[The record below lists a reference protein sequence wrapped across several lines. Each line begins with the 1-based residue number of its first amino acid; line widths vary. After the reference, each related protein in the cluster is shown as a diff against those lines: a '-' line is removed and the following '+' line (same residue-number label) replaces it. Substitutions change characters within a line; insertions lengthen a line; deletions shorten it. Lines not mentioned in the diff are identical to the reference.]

1 MMNIFP
7 GGSSNTGLRSKTDDV
22 MRNLFG
28 RSQNDTQAST
38 SPTVLTGPR
47 MPRHSS
53 AWKDMLKYLKS
64 EQGLR
69 ILDIG
74 PTSPTNINFLTTLG
88 HGVYMADVVNEALRG
103 NWMSV
108 PDESGTARFDV
119 EGFLDNNLDFAGR
132 EFDVILLWTTLDY
145 IPNDLVGP
153 LIKRLR
159 SCMRPGGR
167 VLTFFHTRNNGRD
180 SNFCR
185 YHVTDTDSIEVQES
199 TTYNV
204 QQLYTNRTIEKLFES
219 YANTKFFLAKDNLYE
234 VIITR

>member
-1 MMNIFP
+1 MMSIFP
-7 GGSSNTGLRSKTDDV
+7 AGSTGLRSKTDDV
-22 MRNLFG
+22 MRNIFG
-28 RSQNDTQAST
+28 KTQHGAQAAG

-47 MPRHSS
+47 VPRHSS
-53 AWKDMLKYLKS
+53 AWKDLLKFLKA

-103 NWMSV
+103 NWMSA
-108 PDESGTARFDV
+108 PDENGATQFDV

-145 IPNDLVGP
+145 VPQALVGP
-153 LIKRLR
+153 MIKRFR
-159 SCMRPGGR
+159 STLRPGGR
-167 VLTFFHTRNNGRD
+167 VLTFFHTRNNGPD
-180 SNFCR
+180 TSFCR
-185 YHVTDTDSIEVQES
+185 YHVTDSDTIETQETTGYAVQH
-199 TTYNV
+199 V
-204 QQLYTNRTIEKLFES
+204 YTNRTIEKLFET
-219 YANTKFFLAKDNLYE
+219 YNNTKFYLAKDNLYE

>member
-1 MMNIFP
+1 MMSIFP
-7 GGSSNTGLRSKTDDV
+7 AGGAGLRSKTDDV

-28 RSQNDTQAST
+28 RPQHDAQAST
-38 SPTVLTGPR
+38 NPTVLTGPR
-47 MPRHSS
+47 VPRHSS
-53 AWKDMLKYLKS
+53 AWKDLLKYLKS

-103 NWMSV
+103 NWMSA
-108 PDESGTARFDV
+108 PDETGVSQFDV

-145 IPNDLVGP
+145 VPQALVAP
-153 LIKRLR
+153 MIKRFR
-159 SCMRPGGR
+159 SSLRPGGR
-167 VLTFFHTRNNGRD
+167 VLTFFHTRNTGAD
-180 SNFCR
+180 TSFCR
-185 YHVTDTDSIEVQES
+185 YHVTDSDTIETQETTGYSVQH
-199 TTYNV
+199 V
-204 QQLYTNRTIEKLFES
+204 YTNRTIEKLFET
-219 YANTKFFLAKDNLYE
+219 YANTKFYLAKDNLYE

>member
-1 MMNIFP
+1 MMNLFP
-7 GGSSNTGLRSKTDDV
+7 AGSIGLRSRSDGA

-28 RSQNDTQAST
+28 RSQHDSETSA

-53 AWKDMLKYLKS
+53 AWKDLLKFLKA

-88 HGVYMADVVNEALRG
+88 HGVYMADVVNEAQHG
-103 NWMSV
+103 NWTAKDENGV
-108 PDESGTARFDV
+108 PQFDV
-119 EGFLDNNLDFAGR
+119 EGFLDGNLDFGGR

-145 IPNDLVGP
+145 IPPELVGP
-153 LIKRLR
+153 VIKRLR
-159 SCMRPGGR
+159 SSLRPGGR
-167 VLTFFHTRNNGRD
+167 VLSFFHTRNTGPD
-180 SNFCR
+180 TNFCR
-185 YHVTDTDSIEVQES
+185 YHVTDTDSIETQETTGYAVQR
-199 TTYNV
+199 V
-204 QQLYTNRTIEKLFES
+204 YTNRTIEKLFET

>member
-1 MMNIFP
+1 MMSIFP
-7 GGSSNTGLRSKTDDV
+7 TGSAGPRSKTDT

-28 RSQNDTQAST
+28 RTQPGPPTAG

-47 MPRHSS
+47 IPRHSS
-53 AWKDMLKYLKS
+53 AWKDLLKFLKS

-108 PDESGTARFDV
+108 PDENGSTRFDV
-119 EGFLDNNLDFAGR
+119 DGFLDNNLDFAGR

-145 IPNDLVGP
+145 VPQDLVSP

-159 SCMRPGGR
+159 SSMRPGGR
-167 VLTFFHTRNNGRD
+167 VLTFFHSKNTGAD
-180 SNFCR
+180 TGFCR
-185 YHVTDTDSIEVQES
+185 YHVTDSDTIETQETTGYAVQH
-199 TTYNV
+199 V
-204 QQLYTNRTIEKLFES
+204 YTNRTIEKLFES
-219 YANTKFFLAKDNLYE
+219 YANTKFYLAKDNLYE

>member
-1 MMNIFP
+1 MSILP
-7 GGSSNTGLRSKTDDV
+7 AGNTGLRSKTDDV

-28 RSQNDTQAST
+28 RSQSASQSSGT
-38 SPTVLTGPR
+38 PTVLTGPR

-53 AWKDMLKYLKS
+53 AWKDLLKYLKS

-88 HGVYMADVVNEALRG
+88 HGVYMADVVNESVHG
-103 NWMSV
+103 NWISA
-108 PDESGTARFDV
+108 PDENGVTRFDV
-119 EGFLDNNLDFAGR
+119 DGFLDNNLDFAGR

-145 IPNDLVGP
+145 IPQDLVSP

-159 SCMRPGGR
+159 SSMRPGGR
-167 VLTFFHTRNNGRD
+167 VLTFFHTRNLGPD
-180 SNFCR
+180 TAFCR
-185 YHVTDTDSIEVQES
+185 YHVTDSDTIESQETTGYTVQR
-199 TTYNV
+199 V
-204 QQLYTNRTIEKLFES
+204 YTNRTIEKLFEN
-219 YANTKFFLAKDNLYE
+219 YASTKFYLAKDNLYE

>member
-1 MMNIFP
+1 MMSIFP
-7 GGSSNTGLRSKTDDV
+7 AGSTGLRSKTDDV

-28 RSQNDTQAST
+28 RTQHGAQASG

-47 MPRHSS
+47 LPRHSS
-53 AWKDMLKYLKS
+53 AWKDLLKFLKA

-103 NWMSV
+103 NWMSA
-108 PDESGTARFDV
+108 PDENGVTQFDV

-145 IPNDLVGP
+145 VPQALVGP
-153 LIKRLR
+153 MIKRFVA
-159 SCMRPGGR
+159 S
-167 VLTFFHTRNNGRD
+167 VRD
-180 SNFCR
+180 SSGPATHASDVAEAIWR
-185 YHVTDTDSIEVQES
+185 AATDPSDGHGSVHLSPNSSGTTSMTDPS
-199 TTYNV
+199 
-204 QQLYTNRTIEKLFES
+204 
-219 YANTKFFLAKDNLYE
+219 
-234 VIITR
+234 

>member
-1 MMNIFP
+1 MMSIFP
-7 GGSSNTGLRSKTDDV
+7 AGGTGLRSKTDDV

-28 RSQNDTQAST
+28 RTQPGSPT
-38 SPTVLTGPR
+38 TGSPTVLTGPR
-47 MPRHSS
+47 IPRHSS
-53 AWKDMLKYLKS
+53 AWKDLLKFLKS

-103 NWMSV
+103 NWMGV
-108 PDESGTARFDV
+108 PDENGVSHFDV

-145 IPNDLVGP
+145 VPQDLVGP

-159 SCMRPGGR
+159 SSMRPGGR
-167 VLTFFHTRNNGRD
+167 VLTFFHTKNTGNDTG
-180 SNFCR
+180 FCR
-185 YHVTDTDSIEVQES
+185 YHVTDGDSIETQETTGYAVQH
-199 TTYNV
+199 V
-204 QQLYTNRTIEKLFES
+204 YTNRTIEKLFET
-219 YANTKFFLAKDNLYE
+219 YANTKFYLAKDNLYE

>member
-1 MMNIFP
+1 MSIFP
-7 GGSSNTGLRSKTDDV
+7 AGNTGLRSKTDDV

-28 RSQNDTQAST
+28 KTQHGAQASG

-47 MPRHSS
+47 VPRHSS
-53 AWKDMLKYLKS
+53 AWKDLLKFLKA

-88 HGVYMADVVNEALRG
+88 HGVYMADVVNEALHG
-103 NWMSV
+103 NWTSA
-108 PDESGTARFDV
+108 PDENGATQFDV

-145 IPNDLVGP
+145 VPQALVGP
-153 LIKRLR
+153 MIKRLR
-159 SCMRPGGR
+159 STLRPGGR
-167 VLTFFHTRNNGRD
+167 VLTFFHTRNTGAD
-180 SNFCR
+180 AGFCR
-185 YHVTDTDSIEVQES
+185 YHVTDSDTIETQETTGYAVQH
-199 TTYNV
+199 V
-204 QQLYTNRTIEKLFES
+204 YTNRTIEKLFET
-219 YANTKFFLAKDNLYE
+219 YNNTKFYLAKDNLYE

>member
-1 MMNIFP
+1 MMNLFP
-7 GGSSNTGLRSKTDDV
+7 AGHAGLRSKTDDA

-28 RSQNDTQAST
+28 RPQHDSQASG

-53 AWKDMLKYLKS
+53 AWKDLLKFLKT

-88 HGVYMADVVNEALRG
+88 HGVYMADLVNEALRG
-103 NWMSV
+103 NWTLA
-108 PDESGTARFDV
+108 PDESGVAHFDV

-145 IPNDLVGP
+145 IPQELVGP
-153 LIKRLR
+153 MIKRLR
-159 SCMRPGGR
+159 STLRPGGR
-167 VLTFFHTRNNGRD
+167 CADVLPHQEQRP
-180 SNFCR
+180 R
-185 YHVTDTDSIEVQES
+185 Y
-199 TTYNV
+199 
-204 QQLYTNRTIEKLFES
+204 QLLPLPRHRYRQH
-219 YANTKFFLAKDNLYE
+219 
-234 VIITR
+234 

>member
-7 GGSSNTGLRSKTDDV
+7 GGSTVLRSKTDDV

-28 RSQNDTQAST
+28 RSQNDAQVSPR
-38 SPTVLTGPR
+38 PTVLTGPR
-47 MPRHSS
+47 IPRHSS
-53 AWKDMLKYLKS
+53 AWKDMLKFLKG

-88 HGVYMADVVNEALRG
+88 HGVYMADVVNEAMRG
-103 NWMSV
+103 SWMLA
-108 PDESGTARFDV
+108 PDADGVAHFDV
-119 EGFLDNNLDFAGR
+119 EGFLENNLDFAGR

-145 IPNDLVGP
+145 IPQDLVSP

-185 YHVTDTDSIEVQES
+185 YHVTDTDSIEVQE
-199 TTYNV
+199 TTSYTV
-204 QQLYTNRTIEKLFES
+204 QRVYTNRTIEKLFEN

>member
-7 GGSSNTGLRSKTDDV
+7 GGSTVLRSKTDDV

-28 RSQNDTQAST
+28 RSQNDAQVSP
-38 SPTVLTGPR
+38 SPTILTGPR

-53 AWKDMLKYLKS
+53 AWKDMLKFLKG

-103 NWMSV
+103 NWMQA
-108 PDESGTARFDV
+108 PDESGVARFDV

-145 IPNDLVGP
+145 IPHDLVSP

-185 YHVTDTDSIEVQES
+185 YHVTDTDSIEVQE
-199 TTYNV
+199 TTGYTV
-204 QQLYTNRTIEKLFES
+204 QHVYTNRTMEKLFET
-219 YANTKFFLAKDNLYE
+219 YANSKFFLAKDNLYE